1 MGRFRKEPDPRFWR
15 LNRSLPFDWQLA
27 IYDLDQS
34 IAHARGLGGIGVL
47 DADELGEI
55 EAGLERVRV
64 RMGAHGF

>member
-34 IAHARGLGGIGVL
+34 IAPPPGLGGIGGH
-47 DADELGEI
+47 DADERGEI
-55 EAGLERVRV
+55 E
-64 RMGAHGF
+64 